1 MWCKTLK
8 AMTLIEVMMALM
20 VLALVFGGVISSMV
34 RAASITRDSKVIYRE
49 TAIINDAIEKMRSM
63 TFDGLKTYLVANPT
77 IEIPP
82 SGLGGAYT
90 YILKN
95 ESDTTK
101 DPIKITLTIYPK
113 DLPQRSISLV
123 TYISSDGL
131 INKGKK

>member
-1 MWCKTLK
+1 
-8 AMTLIEVMMALM
+8 MTLIEVMMALM

-34 RAASITRDSKVIYRE
+34 RAASLTRDAKVIYRE

-82 SGLGGAYT
+82 SGAGTAAGLGGAYR

-95 ESDTTK
+95 ESDTAK

-113 DLPQRSISLV
+113 DLPQRSISVV
-123 TYISSDGL
+123 TYISSAGL
-131 INKGKK
+131 INKK